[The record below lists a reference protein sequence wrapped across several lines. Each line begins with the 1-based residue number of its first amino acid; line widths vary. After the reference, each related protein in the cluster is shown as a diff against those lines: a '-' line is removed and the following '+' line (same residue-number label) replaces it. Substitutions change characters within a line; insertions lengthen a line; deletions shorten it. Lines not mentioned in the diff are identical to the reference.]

1 MDNRAIGV
9 FDSGL
14 GGLTVVKE
22 LHKILPKENIVY
34 LGDTG
39 RIPYGSRSRET
50 IIKYAQED
58 IDFLKSRDVKMIVAA
73 CGTVSSTLPKEIS
86 ENLGV
91 PYADVVLP
99 SAQEACKLTANG
111 RVGVVGTSASIRSNA
126 YGRTICG
133 IRPEAQVF
141 GNACPL
147 LVHVVESGLIQPDNQ
162 IAKLSVEMYLKPLV
176 EERIDTLILGC
187 THYPILYDI
196 FNELLNYQV
205 SLIDPGKCT
214 ARYVK
219 SVLTSKDLLCD
230 RETEGNTEYNVT
242 DQPNGFEQTASIF
255 LGEPVK
261 DSVNWVQLGKS
272 KE

>member
-22 LHKILPKENIVY
+22 LHKILPNENIVY

-39 RIPYGSRSRET
+39 RVPYGSRSRET
-50 IIKYAQED
+50 IIKYAMED
-58 IDFLKSRDVKMIVAA
+58 IDFLKSKDVKMIVAA

-86 ENLGV
+86 DNLGV

-99 SAQEACKLTANG
+99 SAQEACALTAHG
-111 RVGVVGTSASIRSNA
+111 RVGVVGTSASMRSNA
-126 YGRTICG
+126 YGKTIRS
-133 IRPEAQVF
+133 IRQDVRVF

-147 LVHVVESGLIQPDNQ
+147 LVHLVENGLVQPDNQ
-162 IAKLSVEMYLKPLV
+162 ITRLTVEMYLKPLV
-176 EERIDTLILGC
+176 EEKIDTLILGC
-187 THYPILYDI
+187 THYPIIYDV
-196 FNELLNYQV
+196 FNELLNYEV
-205 SLIDPGKCT
+205 TLIDPGQCT

-219 SVLTSKDLLCD
+219 KILAAKGMLAERDTLG
-230 RETEGNTEYNVT
+230 ETQYNVT
-242 DQPNGFEQTASIF
+242 DQVSGFEQTASLF

-261 DSVNWVQLGKS
+261 GNLNRVDLI
-272 KE
+272 

>member
-22 LHKILPKENIVY
+22 LHKILPNENIIY

-50 IIKYAQED
+50 IIKYAKED
-58 IDFLKSRDVKMIVAA
+58 IDFLLGKDVKMIVAA

-86 ENLGV
+86 DNLGV

-99 SAQEACKLTANG
+99 SAQEACAMTARG
-111 RVGVVGTSASIRSNA
+111 RVGVVGTAASMRSNA
-126 YGRTICG
+126 YGKTIRN
-133 IRPEAQVF
+133 IRQDVRVF

-162 IAKLSVEMYLKPLV
+162 IARLAVEMYLKPLV
-176 EERIDTLILGC
+176 EEKIDTLILGC

-196 FNELLNYQV
+196 FNELLNYDV
-205 SLIDPGKCT
+205 TLIDPGKCT

-219 SVLTSKDLLCD
+219 TVLSNKGLLCD
-230 RETEGNTEYNVT
+230 REAEGSTEYNVT
-242 DQPNGFEQTASIF
+242 DQPSGFEQTASIF